1 MKTIERVRAV
11 IADALYA
18 DLDKVTPTAILMAD
32 LGAESIDFLDIMFRL
47 EKEFNIRLPRGEIEQ
62 KARGQLSEAEFAVEG
77 RITDA
82 GLSNL
87 RAMMPEVPAGAF
99 KANLHLREIPSLF
112 TVGTFA
118 RMVQEQLDLEAGANV
133 SATADNALPLS

>member
-1 MKTIERVRAV
+1 MKTIEQVRAV
-11 IADALYA
+11 IADALYV
-18 DLDKVTPTAILMAD
+18 DLDRVVPTAILMAD

-82 GLSNL
+82 GLCNL
-87 RAMMPEVPAGAF
+87 RKMMPEVPEVAF

-112 TVGTFA
+112 TVQTFA
-118 RMVQEQLDLEAGANV
+118 RMVQEQLDLEAGIVAP
-133 SATADNALPLS
+133 STDDIAAPLS

>member
-62 KARGQLSEAEFAVEG
+62 KARGQLSDAEFAVEG
-77 RITDA
+77 RITEA

-87 RAMMPEVPAGAF
+87 RAMMPEVPAAAF
-99 KANLHLREIPSLF
+99 KPNLHLREIPTLF

-118 RMVQEQLDLEAGANV
+118 RMVQEQLDLEAGVNV
-133 SATADNALPLS
+133 STTADTALPLS